1 MAFGK
6 DKNNLTVVPER
17 KAVQPIVSRNVTGFA
32 PNPKIAK
39 LYKSFVSSGLG
50 TGLTESQ
57 LKFIKTFFTGYN
69 VLLTGEAGTGKS
81 HVVKALFSFLETQG
95 ISIGKTGLTGVAA
108 FNIGGQTLH
117 SFMGIGLGEES
128 ADVLITKVFKNRKA
142 WSRVRAVEVLFID
155 EISMCKGELL
165 DKIDKI
171 LRHYRHPKEPFGG
184 VQIIGCGD
192 WLQLPPIFKNSTSNE
207 FAFQCSSWREA
218 CVKTVVL
225 KEQMRQHG
233 DPAFARVLGSLRLGD
248 ISSLHLL
255 HPRINASFPKD
266 GIEPVRIFCKN
277 FDVDRHNKEQID
289 RLTTPAK
296 TYIAR
301 DNGAPHFVES
311 LDKNCPAPKV
321 LELKIGAQVI
331 LLSNLDVE
339 RGFVNGSIGVV
350 QSYASTGVRVQ
361 FKSGTMIVEEEE
373 WQIKNQEADYQG
385 KLQTKVVATRVQIPL
400 KLCWAITVHRAMGKT
415 LDRAIVDV
423 EEAFST
429 GMCYT
434 ALSRV
439 RNMESLSIS
448 GSIPHEAIQVN
459 QSCVEFYER
468 AEEEEM
474 EFRF

>member
-1 MAFGK
+1 MAFGQ
-6 DKNNLTVVPER
+6 DKNNLTVVPSR
-17 KAVQPIVSRNVTGFA
+17 KTSQPIVKPSVGAFT
-32 PNPKIAK
+32 PNPKIAR
-39 LYKSFVSSGLG
+39 LYSSFMSLG
-50 TGLTESQ
+50 YGKELTQSQ

-81 HVVKALFSFLETQG
+81 HVVKALFAYLDKIG
-95 ISIGKTGLTGVAA
+95 VSIGKTGLTGVAA

-117 SFMGIGLGEES
+117 SFMGIGLGQES
-128 ADVLITKVFKNRKA
+128 ADVLISKIFKNRKV
-142 WSRVRAVEVLFID
+142 WKRIRAVEVLFID

-192 WLQLPPIFKNSTSNE
+192 WLQLPPIFKDSTSNE

-233 DPAFARVLGSLRLGD
+233 DPTFAGVLGGLRVGD
-248 ISSLHLL
+248 TSKLHLL
-255 HPRINASFPKD
+255 HSRINATFPKD

-277 FDVDRHNKEQID
+277 FDVDRHNKEQLD
-289 RLTTPAK
+289 KLTTPSK
-296 TYIAR
+296 IYTAR
-301 DNGAPHFVES
+301 DHGAPHFIES
-311 LDKNCPAPKV
+311 LEKNCPAPKV

-339 RGFVNGSIGVV
+339 KGFVNGSIGTV

-361 FKSGTMIVEEEE
+361 FKTGTIIVEEEE
-373 WQIKNQEADYQG
+373 WQIKDQEADSQG
-385 KLQTKVVATRVQIPL
+385 KIQSRVVATRTQIPL
-400 KLCWAITVHRAMGKT
+400 KLCWAITVHRAQGKT
-415 LDRAIVDV
+415 LDRAVVDV

-459 QSCVEFYER
+459 LSCVEFYER
-468 AEEEEM
+468 AEEEET